1 MNSKNVSKLYLI
13 TTLFSLGPDYA
24 LAKTQSHSE
33 MSSLQTFN
41 SSIDGIKALSA
52 KLSPHDESMKT
63 LLLTHEEKNA
73 VLKNIDSVLDKK
85 NKAIFEYMKLTKS
98 LNSKIEKLSFSQRVK
113 GEFQKRELS
122 SNIDDQEQEVSELKG
137 LIVQKDLKIQFLKK
151 SIKNQTIQL
160 SQKIQ
165 KLNFK
170 IKNLT
175 DSFNEMPKEM
185 EKVALLTQSKHI
197 EEIRGLQNQL
207 HMKNM
212 TIVSY
217 QDQLKKYQ
225 DLEDVATG
233 NNQLAQQLKKSNQ
246 QLENYKVSYKELEK
260 KLEAEIGK
268 NSQLKTYAENIKAE
282 YSNHINL
289 LQQKYG
295 AAIEKVN
302 SIESKYLAQG
312 SRMPASVVNY
322 EPVKSNVDL
331 GYLVEVDPSHLKIIL
346 DESFFFKT
354 GESELSEESK
364 MKLQTI
370 MSAYSEQIF
379 TKDKLRERLEN
390 IHIIGH
396 SSPLFEG
403 KYVDPTLASKR
414 AYQFNMEIS
423 LQRAKSIVAIMI
435 DENTNLPHKNEIRSK
450 LIISGKSFSEPRPL
464 PRGPASLSQ
473 MKCGDFDCPSSQRVE
488 IIFELQKAD

>member
-1 MNSKNVSKLYLI
+1 MNSKNVSKLCLI
-13 TTLFSLGPDYA
+13 TTLFSLAPNYVF
-24 LAKTQSHSE
+24 AKTQSQSE

-122 SNIDDQEQEVSELKG
+122 SNIDDQDQEVSELKG

-212 TIVSY
+212 TIVNY

-225 DLEDVATG
+225 DLEDVAIG

-403 KYVDPTLASKR
+403 KYVDPTQASKK

-464 PRGPASLSQ
+464 LRGPASLSQ
-473 MKCGDFDCPSSQRVE
+473 VECGDFDCPSSQRVE
-488 IIFELQKAD
+488 ILFELQKAD